1 MHPTVIRVL
10 IHASGPNLPLSVGEA
25 LTVLGVGLL
34 VFGLIVADLYRT
46 HWRAG

>member
-1 MHPTVIRVL
+1 MH
-10 IHASGPNLPLSVGEA
+10 AGGPDLPLSGGEA